1 MDIIADFVDGGWVPG
16 YPPRVCLR
24 IVSDR
29 HSMHSSSEVRYELK
43 VSGLDEDV
51 IFYLIPS
58 SSPPGTMF
66 DSTQRY
72 LAVLSRL
79 AAQFLYVLLAL
90 SLLLS

>member
-1 MDIIADFVDGGWVPG
+1 MDIIANFVDGGWVPG

-24 IVSDR
+24 IFPDS
-29 HSMHSSSEVRYELK
+29 HSMHSSSPVSYELK
-43 VSGLDEDV
+43 VSGLHKDV

-72 LAVLSRL
+72 LAVLNRL
-79 AAQFLYVLLAL
+79 VA
-90 SLLLS
+90 